1 VRVGK
6 NPGHHGGS
14 SSVAWPGLREAQF
27 ALCCGDC
34 DAAGVLALTPERL
47 SALFNEG
54 ERDGPAIVG
63 DRAREA
69 VASLRGYTYQ
79 AYATA
84 IEWVELPPDADLHL
98 EVAEDF
104 AVAAR
109 DALLAVQVKDQAGTV
124 TLASQTVR
132 AMLDAF
138 VGLVAANPERTVRM
152 ALLTTAR
159 VGLER
164 ERVHR
169 PSGGAGLLRWR
180 EVSDGTDPAGID
192 DLRRALMSLQLAEA
206 TREFIRARDDGR
218 LRRELIQRME
228 WRCGEAPL
236 GDLVGR
242 LEERVAELCADE
254 FDIPPEEGT
263 RVAPHLLL
271 EVLKTST
278 SPGGRMLRHAD
289 LRRVVEA
296 ATAVWMPRGAIQ
308 AVFRLLAGQNTS
320 GDPGRPT
327 SKDMSE
333 PEAGLP
339 LPRLVVAR
347 PALASRMAKMLAE
360 SPAAAIHGGTGM
372 GKTLLARLVARQV
385 GSDWR
390 LLDLR
395 GLAPAEAGE
404 RLLASA
410 RRRGPRARG
419 IIADDLA
426 DLWPVD
432 GRSALARAARAL
444 ADRGE
449 LLIITTA
456 RPPGRRAREV
466 LGIGEGSILSAP
478 TLTEEEVLALVREAG
493 GSHAWADPVYLASR
507 GGHPQLANALGA
519 GLQARGWPEAERD
532 AFALARGADVLEE
545 TELARR
551 RLVEA
556 LPDEGA
562 RHLLHRISMLAGR
575 FPRSVALAVAGVPPP
590 SRLPGE
596 HFDALVGPWV
606 DQVGADRFRISPLL
620 AGAGGWVLAPH
631 EQVRVHRAAAEAI
644 FGPGPMQADQ
654 AANALRHGLQGNAVR
669 VLQRLSAGVVSSR
682 PGEVRLLRRHLTLL
696 ANFGLDAPIYPA
708 DAHTSL
714 MLRLAQFEL
723 VASGGAGPRTAD
735 CARAVVREAR
745 RDGGRLELGVLSKV
759 LYKRRLP
766 SFLPEWPELLARFQ
780 ELLGDGPPELE
791 VALAEAPSG
800 SSPASLLFG
809 SAVADLRTVAEL
821 ASAFARLEAIDPRS
835 RDAMLS
841 PMTGAA
847 APQHLVARPWL
858 HEREGKALDVT
869 AAAQYGRMA
878 AVALGW
884 RQLEWA
890 VGLYV
895 AQSAVLSEAGGDH
908 GAALD
913 ALDAAVAVVG
923 DVARLRLARAKVHYR
938 IGSSAEVVAIVAGLA
953 DAFQDNP
960 IERVRMLREGAV
972 SAGRLGQHET
982 SASWFDGAAAEE
994 PRVGGAMAV
1003 GLLADAAV
1011 AWWRADDRPAAL
1023 GRLVEVLDGLE
1034 TLDPAS
1040 DLQAGYVHRV
1050 VRHALLWFGAEAGQL
1065 GVLVDGAPPA
1075 LPPGACSNPDPSPA
1089 VVDVALPFLDL
1100 AWYSLTQV
1108 AYFAGAPE
1116 RVPDL
1121 ATRLRGAPILVME
1134 VVLAKIR
1141 TDMAI
1146 QRLDPEAFVAGLPA
1160 LSGAAMLMDRVREQA
1175 TRPLAEWEHGNVPPA
1190 GPEAAGAVGRLLHDA
1205 VISFGIVAA
1214 ASGGMDALARLGA
1227 LLAERDALPPP
1238 DANDIRALFGRRAP
1252 ALVGD
1257 RTTAACV
1264 PAMAGPADP
1273 SGLLE
1278 VCLRVALHLERSE
1291 FARFAVPPF
1300 VRWAKREWARTASG
1314 QRFALRTPAVTVPV
1328 LTDLAQAEGDTL
1340 REVGALLVAAMDAVS
1355 MNVPEALRSRVRAL
1369 AAGRQ

>member
-1 VRVGK
+1 MLV
-6 NPGHHGGS
+6 
-14 SSVAWPGLREAQF
+14 
-27 ALCCGDC
+27 
-34 DAAGVLALTPERL
+34 LTPEQL

-132 AMLDAF
+132 TMLDAF

-152 ALLTTAR
+152 ALLTTAG

-164 ERVHR
+164 EGVHR
-169 PSGGAGLLRWR
+169 PGGGAGLLRWR

-242 LEERVAELCADE
+242 FEERVAELCADE
-254 FDIPPEEGT
+254 FDIPPEEGP

-278 SPGGRMLRHAD
+278 SPGVRVLRHAD

-372 GKTLLARLVARQV
+372 GKTLLARLLARQV

-426 DLWPVD
+426 DLGLVD

-449 LLIITTA
+449 LLITTTA

-493 GSHAWADPVYLASR
+493 GSDAWADPVYLASR
-507 GGHPQLANALGA
+507 CGHPQLANALGA

-532 AFALARGADVLEE
+532 ALVLARGADVLEE

-620 AGAGGWVLAPH
+620 AGAGGWVLAPQ

-654 AANALRHGLQGNAVR
+654 AANALLHGLQGNAIR
-669 VLQRLSAGVVSSR
+669 VLQRLSAGVVSSH

-723 VASGGAGPRTAD
+723 VASGSAGPQTAD

-766 SFLPEWPELLARFQ
+766 SFLPEWPELLARFLD
-780 ELLGDGPPELE
+780 LLGDGPPELA
-791 VALAEAPSG
+791 VALAEAPGG

-821 ASAFARLEAIDPRS
+821 ASAFERLEAIDPRS

-841 PMTGAA
+841 PMTGAT

-858 HEREGKALDVT
+858 HEREGRALDVT
-869 AAAQYGRMA
+869 AAAAQYGRMA

-884 RQLEWA
+884 CQLEWA

-908 GAALD
+908 GAALE
-913 ALDAAVAVVG
+913 ALDAAVAMVG
-923 DVARLRLARAKVHYR
+923 NIARLQLARARIHYR
-938 IGSSAEVVAIVAGLA
+938 IGGSAEVVAIVAGLA
-953 DAFQDNP
+953 DAFQGDW
-960 IERVRMLREGAV
+960 IERVRMLRDGAV

-1003 GLLADAAV
+1003 GLLADAAA
-1011 AWWRADDRPAAL
+1011 AWWRAGDRPAAL

-1034 TLDPAS
+1034 ILDPAS

-1050 VRHALLWFGAEAGQL
+1050 VRHALLWFGAEAGQP

-1089 VVDVALPFLDL
+1089 VVDVALPSLDL

-1108 AYFAGAPE
+1108 AHFAGAPE

-1121 ATRLRGAPILVME
+1121 ATRIRGAPILVLE
-1134 VVLAKIR
+1134 VVLAKVR

-1146 QRLDPEAFVAGLPA
+1146 QRLDPEAFVVGLPA
-1160 LSGAAMLMDRVREQA
+1160 LSGAYMLMDKVREQG
-1175 TRPLAEWEHGNVPPA
+1175 TRPIAEWERGVVPPA
-1190 GPEAAGAVGRLLHDA
+1190 GPETAEAARRLMHDA
-1205 VISFGIVAA
+1205 VLCFGVVAA
-1214 ASGGMDALARLGA
+1214 ASGGIDALDRLGV
-1227 LLAERDALPPP
+1227 LLAAGDALPPP
-1238 DANDIRALFGRRAP
+1238 DARDIRGLFERHTQAM
-1252 ALVGD
+1252 VGD
-1257 RTTAACV
+1257 RTTAGCV
-1264 PAMAGPADP
+1264 AAMVGPADP

-1291 FARFAVPPF
+1291 FGRVAIPPF
-1300 VRWAKREWARTASG
+1300 VRWAKREWVRTADG
-1314 QRFALRTPAVTVPV
+1314 QRFALRTPAVTVPT
-1328 LTDLAQAEGDTL
+1328 LIALAQAEGDTL
-1340 REVGALLVAAMDAVS
+1340 REASALLVAAMDAVS
-1355 MNVPEALRSRVRAL
+1355 MSVPEALRSRVRAL
-1369 AAGRQ
+1369 AAGRR